1 MGMMAG
7 QTTGDVQYKIH
18 KNGATYAGS
27 NSMAQGG
34 GPWRF
39 TTVVA
44 TVHLE
49 ATDYVDFI
57 AYSSTNSATEIVYT
71 STFSHVSGHFLG

>member
-1 MGMMAG
+1 MGIMAG
-7 QTTGDVQYKIH
+7 QTTGDVQYRIN
-18 KNGATYAGS
+18 KNGATYVNS

-57 AYSSTNSATEIVYT
+57 AYSNTNTTNVIVYA